1 MWSSYFLIRMNDFLK
16 SKKISKSFRKLKN
29 KIEAKI
35 NITHAEQNHPR
46 TLLTFLSGKRYL
58 FTKLQTMGFLNPELK
73 YYFTQRLHNEAN
85 YILRISNF
93 CNEILYFGN
102 LK

>member
-1 MWSSYFLIRMNDFLK
+1 
-16 SKKISKSFRKLKN
+16 
-29 KIEAKI
+29 
-35 NITHAEQNHPR
+35 
-46 TLLTFLSGKRYL
+46 
-58 FTKLQTMGFLNPELK
+58 MGFLNTELK

-102 LK
+102 LKWRIDLMLTVFVEAYVIK